1 MLHKWDFLTPLPL
14 LSVKIIFSWLPGRQR
29 TLKEDWPRKIWSI
42 CWCWMDTGVV
52 DDSKR
57 LWEKNKISREG
68 TIWRGIQC
76 SGKIKWSA
84 VQSFSQ
90 ILLRDPLGYCFFC
103 YGVNFI
109 MMLLDWRECW
119 RKWGQGNDYAKLWID
134 CIWLMLETWIL
145 ILRRRP
151 YLIIVR
157 HWAYDFVTTDGQPQK
172 YWQNPWDRLIS
183 ITWPAMSPAP
193 TQVGI
198 KVSQSVSLLDF
209 RQVSARLTPSA
220 IAQWRWLMGYF
231 S

>member
-14 LSVKIIFSWLPGRQR
+14 LSVKIIFAWLPGRQR
-29 TLKEDWPRKIWSI
+29 TSKKDCPIMIWSI

-90 ILLRDPLGYCFFC
+90 ILLRDLLGYCFFAMRWILFWLFWI
-103 YGVNFI
+103 GG
-109 MMLLDWRECW
+109 ML
-119 RKWGQGNDYAKLWID
+119 RKWGQVHDYAKLWID

-151 YLIIVR
+151 YLMIVR
-157 HWAYDFVTTDGQPQK
+157 HWAYDSVTTDGQPQK
-172 YWQNPWDRLIS
+172 YWQTLEIDWFRSLDQQCL
-183 ITWPAMSPAP
+183 
-193 TQVGI
+193 QHQLKLVL
-198 KVSQSVSLLDF
+198 KLVS
-209 RQVSARLTPSA
+209 PSA
-220 IAQWRWLMGYF
+220 FWIFVR
-231 S
+231 

>member
-1 MLHKWDFLTPLPL
+1 M
-14 LSVKIIFSWLPGRQR
+14 
-29 TLKEDWPRKIWSI
+29 KIWSS

-172 YWQNPWDRLIS
+172 YWQTREIDWFRSLDQQCL
-183 ITWPAMSPAP
+183 
-193 TQVGI
+193 QHQLKLVL
-198 KVSQSVSLLDF
+198 KLVS
-209 RQVSARLTPSA
+209 PSA
-220 IAQWRWLMGYF
+220 FWIFVKWVLASPPQRLLSGDGWWVRWEDTNEKTPKMILTLFDSFPKSLYRNVYKHIH
-231 S
+231 